1 MTEQTVVVARRA
13 TCRDVLDAPEP
24 MVAEIIGGAL
34 HLHPRPRSR
43 HARVA
48 FVPGRLVGGP
58 FHYDPADPGGWRVLD
73 EPELHLG
80 DDVLV
85 PDIAVW
91 RRERMPALE
100 DVAHFE
106 AAPDWVCE
114 VLSPAT
120 RARARGPERDLYG
133 ARGVG
138 HLRHVDP
145 GDRRVEAFGRQ
156 GGALRAS
163 SPAVR
168 SAPRPGCA
176 RDDRRGVPRLIA
188 GGQDRVALPPFEAVD
203 LAPPRLP
210 SVPEEAAP
218 DER

>member
-106 AAPDWVCE
+106 AASDWVCE

-120 RARARGPERDLYG
+120 RRAPGAPSATSTGRAGWAICDTWTPGTGGWRRSGARAGPSGPRL
-133 ARGVG
+133 
-138 HLRHVDP
+138 P
-145 GDRRVEAFGRQ
+145 
-156 GGALRAS
+156 
-163 SPAVR
+163 R
-168 SAPRPGCA
+168 SAPRPV
-176 RDDRRGVPRLIA
+176 R
-188 GGQDRVALPPFEAVD
+188 
-203 LAPPRLP
+203 
-210 SVPEEAAP
+210 AAP
-218 DER
+218 GMIVEGSRA